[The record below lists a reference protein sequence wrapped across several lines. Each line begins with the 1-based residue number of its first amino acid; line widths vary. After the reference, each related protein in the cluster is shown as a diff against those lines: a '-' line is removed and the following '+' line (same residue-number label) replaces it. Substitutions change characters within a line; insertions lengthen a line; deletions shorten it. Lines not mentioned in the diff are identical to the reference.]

1 MSAKQTA
8 ELLAAYNLWRRDKSD
23 VNPHAM
29 PEPKMIGEA
38 IDSAVEYLTRMDQV
52 ITLIKL
58 GAPDQS
64 TAAIVDLLE
73 NGF

>member
-1 MSAKQTA
+1 
-8 ELLAAYNLWRRDKSD
+8 
-23 VNPHAM
+23 
-29 PEPKMIGEA
+29 MIGEA
-38 IDSAVEYLTRMDQV
+38 IDNAVEYLTRMDQV

>member
-1 MSAKQTA
+1 MNAKQTA

-23 VNPHAM
+23 VNPHVM
-29 PEPKMIGEA
+29 PEPKLIGEV
-38 IDSAVEYLTRMDQV
+38 IDNAVAYLNRMDQV

-64 TAAIVDLLE
+64 TTAIVDLLE
-73 NGF
+73 NGL